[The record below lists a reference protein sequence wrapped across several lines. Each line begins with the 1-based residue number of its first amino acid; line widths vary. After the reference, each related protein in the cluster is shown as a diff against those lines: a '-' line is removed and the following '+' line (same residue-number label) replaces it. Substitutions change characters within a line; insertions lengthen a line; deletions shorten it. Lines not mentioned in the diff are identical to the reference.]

1 MRYAFISFRVFFFLL
16 FVLGWMCVLD
26 FFLFLFLFH
35 PDLFVLCRVF
45 LHPFIVILKY
55 ILYLEELSDV
65 SLTPRIFFF
74 SGKLFF
80 LYLLVGKSDFF

>member
-1 MRYAFISFRVFFFLL
+1 MRYAFISFRVFFFFYCL
-16 FVLGWMCVLD
+16 FLVGCVFLIF

-74 SGKLFF
+74 FR
-80 LYLLVGKSDFF
+80 